1 VDFLVQNR
9 YHQYMIH
16 RLLSHLKPAK
26 LAWFER
32 HFIPTLL
39 IGAVVAMLF
48 SLLIGLRQSVWFD
61 EAYSIMLAKQS
72 WSHLIY
78 LTSIDTHPPLY
89 YLLLK
94 AWAMVFGWGEPA
106 LRSLSILAAGGAV
119 VFAGL
124 LARRMFGVR
133 VALIALA
140 FVVLAPFLIR
150 YGFEIRMYSLGSLIG
165 IAATYVLVRAVGTKD
180 KQQAWRLYGT
190 YAVLVALG
198 VYTLYYTALLWIA
211 HLAWLLWVTYKH
223 RQRLLD
229 APWLLSYVGAVV
241 LFLPWLSTFLKQ
253 MGNGALAPIA
263 QAMTLENLLGI
274 VSFSFVY
281 QPVWQLNAAMS
292 LIVLFVLIMIGYLSV
307 MAFKRVKAGQRAYLV
322 LLALYVLVPIAI
334 LSVVGFMRP
343 MYVERYLAHIMIG
356 GILFVG
362 VSAALVYPKASQM
375 VRVLIITLGGV
386 LVIGVAQLVLV
397 GNFNFQRLQSPQIKQ
412 AAATISCTDGA
423 AVLAADPYVAI
434 ELAYYLPS
442 CPVRFYGETAKLGGG
457 YAPLSDSVL
466 HTSNPDIDL
475 KDARAVYYVYY
486 DQPKLTMPAD
496 LILDRKTTYG
506 PLTVDLFTVE

>member
-1 VDFLVQNR
+1 
-9 YHQYMIH
+9 M
-16 RLLSHLKPAK
+16 LL
-26 LAWFER
+26 
-32 HFIPTLL
+32 
-39 IGAVVAMLF
+39 

-94 AWAMVFGWGEPA
+94 VWAVVFGWGELA

-124 LARRMFGVR
+124 LVRRMFGVR

-140 FVVLAPFLIR
+140 FVVFAPFLLR

-165 IAATYVLVRAVGTKD
+165 IAATYILVHAVDTKD
-180 KQQAWRLYGT
+180 KRQAWKLWTT

-198 VYTLYYTALLWIA
+198 VYTLYYMALLWIA
-211 HLAWLLWVTYKH
+211 HLLWLTWITYK
-223 RQRLLD
+223 RKQPLLN
-229 APWLLSYVGAVV
+229 APWLLSYAGAVV
-241 LFLPWLSTFLKQ
+241 LFLPWLPTFLKQ

-281 QPVWQLNAAMS
+281 QPIWQLSALVS

-307 MAFKRVKAGQRAYLV
+307 VAFKRVKTGQRPYLV
-322 LLALYVLVPIAI
+322 LLALYILVPIAV
-334 LSVVGFMRP
+334 LAVVGFMRP

-356 GILFVG
+356 GSLFMG
-362 VSAALVYPKASQM
+362 VAAALVYPKASQM
-375 VRVLIITLGGV
+375 MRVLIVTLGSV
-386 LVIGVAQLVLV
+386 LVIGVAQLVSV
-397 GNFNFQRLQSPQIKQ
+397 GNFNFQRLHHPQIKQ
-412 AAATISCTDGA
+412 ATAAISCTDSA
-423 AVLAADPYVAI
+423 VVLAADPYVAI

-442 CPVRFYGETAKLGGG
+442 CSVRFYNETAKLSGG
-457 YAPLSDSVL
+457 YAPLSDNPL
-466 HTSNPDIDL
+466 HTSNPAIDL
-475 KDARAVYYVYY
+475 QDARAIYYVYY
-486 DQPKLTMPAD
+486 DQPKLMMPD
-496 LILDRKTTYG
+496 TLHLDRKTTYG
-506 PLTVDLFTVE
+506 PLTVDLFTAE